1 VRIERVRLVN
11 FLSHRD
17 SVLEF
22 DPHVNVIIG
31 ENGSGKSSIL
41 EAIYYALYGDAL
53 RGSIPSLFRR
63 EGTRT
68 LSRLRVS
75 LEFEAGGRR
84 YSVHREASLVGRSAK
99 TTECRLEDLGSRRIL
114 AEGPTAV
121 KQEIVRL
128 VGVDDKTFR
137 SSVFVPQGEI
147 GRILEEGP
155 SERRRLFMELI
166 GISDLD
172 KLHDIL
178 KSLEKNFRK
187 RVEDLKIF
195 YNKMMEVKE
204 SIEELER
211 EKKDSEVRLMD
222 LKEKLKGVSATIS
235 EIAPKLDEARVAQ
248 SQLKIKGE
256 RLKELEEE
264 IRRKEGEIASL
275 REELRDLETLERMVE
290 SEEGLDEK
298 VKLVQEII
306 EVESKIDEFRSTRRR
321 LEELRDEMASL
332 ERQISDLEH
341 VEGEY
346 DSHRRELYNIT
357 AQANQ
362 LERELHDLSREI
374 RELEGKLSGLPDGD
388 PQAVSQRLRLLREDL
403 DRTREKW
410 GVEAGRRRMLEEEL
424 KLLRTAKGVCP
435 TCGRPLEEGK
445 RLELIAKKEREIERM
460 ASELE
465 TLERAIREKEREYRE
480 LEELYE
486 KLRLRSEILDRLA
499 DLRTRLKETE
509 AKLEGLKLSR
519 AELEKR
525 IGELERSLKIYREK
539 LEKLRMIQGEL
550 RVLSAGRPLKE
561 VFEVFDTGELE
572 KRRDI
577 LIKEYLRR
585 FGELPVFSPELLEG
599 LQRELESLRQA
610 RIRLAE
616 LKGKKERLE
625 LLEKDVEGLRQSA
638 DRIRRDIRDLEKK
651 VENLEVLEKRYS
663 ELEDERDR
671 MVRETSSLE
680 STVVR
685 IGRELDILKKDLA
698 EYERKVREMER
709 LQRAVGLVSQIR
721 ELLRIG
727 IKQRYNER
735 VLAYL
740 KGRMPR
746 LLSDLGLDFVGVELD
761 GDLNLRLSTS
771 QGSTMTYR
779 ELSGGEKVLVS
790 LAFRLALLH
799 ILGASD
805 SGGIREP
812 LPLILDEPTTH
823 LDDEHRGMVIE
834 ALRRYYYRILDEA
847 VPQMIIVSHYP
858 EFKNVA
864 NRIFTVSK
872 KEGISSVFQS
882 SAQQ

>member
-1 VRIERVRLVN
+1 MRIERVRLVN

-53 RGSIPSLFRR
+53 RGNVPSLFRR

-68 LSRLRVS
+68 ASRLRVL

-84 YSVHREASLVGRSAK
+84 YAVYREASLVGRSAK
-99 TTECRLEDLGSRRIL
+99 TTECRLEDLDSRRIL

-121 KQEIVRL
+121 KQEIMRL

-172 KLHDIL
+172 KLHDHL
-178 KSLEKNFRK
+178 KSLEKGFRK

-195 YNKMMEVKE
+195 QNKM
-204 SIEELER
+204 IELKKRIEGLER
-211 EKKDSEVRLMD
+211 ERRDSEARLGD
-222 LKEKLKGVSATIS
+222 LKRKLREVSTAIS
-235 EIAPKLDEARVAQ
+235 EIAPKLDEARAAQ
-248 SQLKIKGE
+248 SQLRVKGE

-264 IRRKEGEIASL
+264 IRRKEGEIADL
-275 REELRDLETLERMVE
+275 RVELGDLEALE
-290 SEEGLDEK
+290 SEVKAKEGLEEK

-306 EVESKIDEFRSTRRR
+306 EVESKIDEFRGTRLR
-321 LEELRDEMASL
+321 LEELREEMASL
-332 ERQISDLEH
+332 ERQISDLEG

-346 DSHRRELYNIT
+346 DSRRQELYEVT
-357 AQANQ
+357 AQVNQ
-362 LERELHDLSREI
+362 LERELQDLTREI
-374 RELEGKLSGLPDGD
+374 RELEDKLSDLPEGD
-388 PQAVSQRLRLLREDL
+388 PEEVSQRLRRLREDL
-403 DRTREKW
+403 DRTRERL

-435 TCGRPLEEGK
+435 TCGRPLEEEK
-445 RLELIAKKEREIERM
+445 RLELIAKKEGEIEHI
-460 ASELE
+460 ASELVI
-465 TLERAIREKEREYRE
+465 LERAIEEKEKEYRE
-480 LEELYE
+480 LEGLYE
-486 KLRLRSEILDRLA
+486 RLRLRSEILERLA

-509 AKLEGLKLSR
+509 AKLEGLKLSK
-519 AELEKR
+519 AEMERKGR
-525 IGELERSLKIYREK
+525 ELERTLKIYREK

-550 RVLSAGRPLKE
+550 QVLSAGRPLEE
-561 VFEVFDTGELE
+561 VFKEFDTGGLE
-572 KRRDI
+572 RRRDI

-585 FGELPVFSPELLEG
+585 FGELPVFSTELLEG
-599 LQRELESLRQA
+599 LERELESLRQA
-610 RIRLAE
+610 RIKLAE
-616 LKGKKERLE
+616 LRGKREKLE
-625 LLEKDVEGLRQSA
+625 LLERDVEGLRQSA
-638 DRIRRDIRDLEKK
+638 ERVLREIRDLEKK
-651 VENLEVLEKRYS
+651 VENLEELEKRYA
-663 ELEDERDR
+663 ELENEKER
-671 MVRETSSLE
+671 VARETSSLE
-680 STVVR
+680 TTVIR
-685 IGRELDILKKDLA
+685 IGRELDTLRGDLA

-709 LQRAVGLVSQIR
+709 LRKAAGLVSQIR

-746 LLSDLGLDFVGVELD
+746 LLEDLGLDFVGVELD

-771 QGSTMTYR
+771 QGTTITYR

-790 LAFRLALLH
+790 LAFRLALLQ

-864 NRIFTVSK
+864 NRIFTVLK

>member
-53 RGSIPSLFRR
+53 RGSASSLFRR

-68 LSRLRVS
+68 LGRLRVL

-121 KQEIVRL
+121 KQEIMRL

-147 GRILEEGP
+147 GRLLEEGP

-178 KSLEKNFRK
+178 KSLEKSFRK

-195 YNKMMEVKE
+195 YNKMVEVKE
-204 SIEELER
+204 SIEKLER
-211 EKKDSEVRLMD
+211 EKSDSEARLRD
-222 LKEKLKGVSATIS
+222 LKRKLKEVSATMS
-235 EIAPKLDEARVAQ
+235 EIAPKLDEARVAR
-248 SQLKIKGE
+248 SQLRVKGE

-264 IRRKEGEIASL
+264 IRRKESEIAGL
-275 REELRDLETLERMVE
+275 REELGDLETLERMVE
-290 SEEGLDEK
+290 GKEGLDEK

-332 ERQISDLEH
+332 ERQISVLEH

-346 DSHRRELYNIT
+346 DSHRRELYVIT

-362 LERELHDLSREI
+362 LERELQDLTREI
-374 RELEGKLSGLPDGD
+374 RELEGKLSALPEGD
-388 PQAVSQRLRLLREDL
+388 PEEVSQRLRRLREDL
-403 DRTREKW
+403 DRTRERW
-410 GVEAGRRRMLEEEL
+410 GVDAGRRRMLEEEL

-445 RLELIAKKEREIERM
+445 RLELIAKKEREIVRI
-460 ASELE
+460 ASELGS
-465 TLERAIREKEREYRE
+465 LERAIEEKEKEYRE
-480 LEELYE
+480 LEGLYE

-509 AKLEGLKLSR
+509 AKLEGLRLSK
-519 AELEKR
+519 AEMEGR
-525 IGELERSLKIYREK
+525 GGELERSLKIYKEK

-550 RVLSAGRPLKE
+550 RVLSAGRPLEE
-561 VFEVFDTGELE
+561 VFKEFDTGELE
-572 KRRDI
+572 RRRDI
-577 LIKEYLRR
+577 LKICPA
-585 FGELPVFSPELLEG
+585 GI
-599 LQRELESLRQA
+599 QA
-610 RIRLAE
+610 RP
-616 LKGKKERLE
+616 
-625 LLEKDVEGLRQSA
+625 LR
-638 DRIRRDIRDLEKK
+638 K
-651 VENLEVLEKRYS
+651 
-663 ELEDERDR
+663 
-671 MVRETSSLE
+671 
-680 STVVR
+680 
-685 IGRELDILKKDLA
+685 
-698 EYERKVREMER
+698 
-709 LQRAVGLVSQIR
+709 
-721 ELLRIG
+721 
-727 IKQRYNER
+727 
-735 VLAYL
+735 
-740 KGRMPR
+740 
-746 LLSDLGLDFVGVELD
+746 
-761 GDLNLRLSTS
+761 
-771 QGSTMTYR
+771 
-779 ELSGGEKVLVS
+779 
-790 LAFRLALLH
+790 AF
-799 ILGASD
+799 
-805 SGGIREP
+805 
-812 LPLILDEPTTH
+812 
-823 LDDEHRGMVIE
+823 
-834 ALRRYYYRILDEA
+834 
-847 VPQMIIVSHYP
+847 
-858 EFKNVA
+858 
-864 NRIFTVSK
+864 
-872 KEGISSVFQS
+872 
-882 SAQQ
+882 